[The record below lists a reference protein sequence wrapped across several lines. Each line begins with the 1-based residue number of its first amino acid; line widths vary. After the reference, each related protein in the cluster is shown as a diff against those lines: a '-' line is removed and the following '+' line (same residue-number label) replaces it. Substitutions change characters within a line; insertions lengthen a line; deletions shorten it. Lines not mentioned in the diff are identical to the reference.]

1 MPALILPQVNSGIST
16 DELGDIVAKGF
27 KDIEW
32 LSSGFMD
39 SKNIR
44 NIAGFNVGNTQ
55 LKHISGIVG
64 MSGADPANNNAI
76 RFWSGNANPAIAS
89 FRVTQGG
96 ILTAVGMVLQSGASG
111 ERVVLDSTG
120 LHTYDASGVERLT
133 IGTSPVKGVKAIT
146 GRDTS
151 GVEQSIYTYDTET
164 VDGASRTGQYITAHG
179 AFLLLDT
186 GGDVRLV
193 NADGG
198 GFRQVGTSRAQISGA
213 GYAWNDIALKS
224 EADARGFTLSY
235 NSGTKDLTMR
245 DKNGSI
251 LSTVNL
257 T

>member
-16 DELGDIVAKGF
+16 DELGDVVAKGF

-32 LSSGFMD
+32 LTSGFMD

-96 ILTAVGMVLQSGASG
+96 IATMVSAVISSVASG
-111 ERVVLDSTG
+111 ERVVIDATG

-133 IGTSPVKGVKAIT
+133 IGTAPVDGVKAIT
-146 GRDTS
+146 GRDAT
-151 GVEQSIYTYDTET
+151 GVAQSVYTYNTAPA
-164 VDGASRTGQYITAHG
+164 DGANRTGQFITAHSCYMLFDS
-179 AFLLLDT
+179 A
-186 GGDVRLV
+186 GDIRMQD
-193 NADGG
+193 AGSK
-198 GFRQVGTSRAQISGA
+198 GFRTS
-213 GYAWNDIALKS
+213 
-224 EADARGFTLSY
+224 
-235 NSGTKDLTMR
+235 NSGYPEMNDGFGWVSIQKAFSGVTGTVYVSSTSGGPATTPITFS
-245 DKNGSI
+245 NGVRTS
-251 LSTVNL
+251 
-257 T
+257 